1 MEVLER
7 GELVAN
13 PERWE
18 TEANVDQRGMEVCRA
33 SQVSRGR
40 AGAWREC
47 RGTKGPWGSPVPKA
61 EVETLAMWV

>member
-18 TEANVDQRGMEVCRA
+18 TEANVDQRGDRKSV
-33 SQVSRGR
+33 V
-40 AGAWREC
+40 
-47 RGTKGPWGSPVPKA
+47 
-61 EVETLAMWV
+61 